1 MRRWLKLAVDILV
14 GAVIPIYLLEN
25 LTDTWGSVP
34 TYLVAA
40 LIPVVYVLIDTF
52 FVTRRFNVITSFGA
66 AGALLRGALAFW
78 FVDGALFALK
88 DSAGLA
94 LNLLVFGG
102 TLAIGRP
109 IMRFFMTQALAPDT
123 PGKNAA
129 LRDVLDTPALRRGIG
144 MASVLVAGESALTG
158 IANFLLNL
166 SIVVAPFGDALFN
179 RQVAQVNAITRIAF
193 TITSFGAFGLGF
205 FLIYRALFAALPSE
219 PGKSQEDSDLWE
231 LILRRFRGPPPS

>member
-40 LIPVVYVLIDTF
+40 LIPVAYVLIDTF

-123 PGKNAA
+123 PEKTAA
-129 LRDVLDTPALRRGIG
+129 LGDVLDTRALRRGISL
-144 MASVLVAGESALTG
+144 ASALVAIESALTG

-193 TITSFGAFGLGF
+193 TITSFGAFGFGF

-219 PGKSQEDSDLWE
+219 PGKSQEDSDIWE
-231 LILRRFRGPPPS
+231 LILRRFRGPPPV